1 MSASDS
7 HAPTSGGST
16 DTQPAAQPASFLT
29 PLPRLLAA
37 GLQRSLRAVQSR
49 NESLPAPPQQAFA
62 VQLQGLGLSLR
73 FAGDAEQRLV
83 ITAHP
88 LPTAAAAQA
97 QQDETTSIAATP
109 VTLIMQSLGNPAGR
123 SINIRGDAT
132 LAQAWQLWLRDLFS
146 LPLQDPERHFSARF
160 GPVAGVQLHRL
171 LGTLQQWAAQAGG
184 HGRAT
189 ITEYLQEESGLLVTA
204 AEMEQFLDQVD
215 ELGERIERLQARLP

>member
-1 MSASDS
+1 MTASDS
-7 HAPTSGGST
+7 HTPSSGDST
-16 DTQPAAQPASFLT
+16 DTQPVAQPASFLT

-37 GLQRSLRAVQSR
+37 GLQHSLRAVQSR
-49 NESLPAPPQQAFA
+49 NESLPPPPQQAFA

-73 FAGDAEQRLV
+73 FADDAEQRLV

-88 LPTAAAAQA
+88 LPAAAAAQA

-109 VTLIMQSLGNPAGR
+109 VTLIMQSLGNPARR

-146 LPLQDPERHFSARF
+146 LPLRDPERHLSERF

-171 LGTLQQWAAQAGG
+171 LAALQQWAAQAGE

-189 ITEYLQEESGLLVTA
+189 VTEYLQEESGLLVTA
-204 AEMEQFLDQVD
+204 AEMERFLDQVD
-215 ELGERIERLQARLP
+215 ELGERIERLQARLS